1 MCLNKK
7 IVRIIYCKNFI
18 YDVLYIQKIFLERGA
33 ESFRPAGRTYPKYGG
48 ITIKLTSRQ
57 LEIVEIVKK
66 HAPIT
71 GEQIAEMLNLTRPT
85 IRSDLSVLVML
96 NYIDAKPKVGY
107 FLGKRGISENDNKIQ
122 LLQMKVG
129 DVHGVPVVVR
139 ETTTIHDAVVT
150 LFLENVG
157 HLIVTDEEGR
167 LAGIVSRKDLLK
179 VTLGNA
185 SASTMPVSFIMTR
198 QANVITVSPED
209 TVLEAARIIIS
220 HQIDSLPVVVPA
232 PSGVEGEW
240 NVVGRISKTNIIKM
254 LLDTIAEE

>member
-1 MCLNKK
+1 MTYYIFNRK
-7 IVRIIYCKNFI
+7 IIPWEGGFYYRSIE
-18 YDVLYIQKIFLERGA
+18 LA
-33 ESFRPAGRTYPKYGG
+33 YPKYGG

-107 FLGKRGISENDNKIQ
+107 FLGKRAISENDNKIR
-122 LLQMKVG
+122 LLNMKVG
-129 DVHGVPVVVR
+129 DVHSVPVVVR
-139 ETTTIHDAVVT
+139 ETTTIQDAVVT

-167 LAGIVSRKDLLK
+167 LSGIVSRKDLLK
-179 VTLGNA
+179 ITLGNA

-198 QANVITVSPED
+198 RPNVITVSPED

-232 PSGVEGEW
+232 TSGREGEW

-254 LLDTIAEE
+254 LLETLAEE

>member
-1 MCLNKK
+1 MTYYIFNKT
-7 IVRIIYCKNFI
+7 F
-18 YDVLYIQKIFLERGA
+18 QARGGTPI
-33 ESFRPAGRTYPKYGG
+33 RPAIGQNEKKAEGS
-48 ITIKLTSRQ
+48 TIKLTSRQ
-57 LEIVEIVKK
+57 MEIVDIVKK

-96 NYIDAKPKVGY
+96 DYIDAKPKVGY
-107 FLGKRGISENDNKIQ
+107 FLGKRALSENENRLK
-122 LLQMKVG
+122 LLDMKVG

-198 QANVITVSPED
+198 RPNVITVSPED
-209 TVLEAARIIIS
+209 TVLEAARIIIA
-220 HQIDSLPVVVPA
+220 HQVDSLPVVVPA
-232 PSGVEGEW
+232 ASGGEGEL

-254 LLDTIAEE
+254 LLDTLEEK

>member
-1 MCLNKK
+1 M
-7 IVRIIYCKNFI
+7 
-18 YDVLYIQKIFLERGA
+18 
-33 ESFRPAGRTYPKYGG
+33 
-48 ITIKLTSRQ
+48 
-57 LEIVEIVKK
+57 EIVDIVKK

-96 NYIDAKPKVGY
+96 DYIDAKPKVGY
-107 FLGKRGISENDNKIQ
+107 FLGKRAISENENKIR
-122 LLQMKVG
+122 LLDMKVG
-129 DVHGVPVVVR
+129 DVHSVPVVVR

-198 QANVITVSPED
+198 RANVITVSPED
-209 TVLEAARIIIS
+209 TVLEAARIIIT

-232 PSGVEGEW
+232 PSGGEGEW

-254 LLDTIAEE
+254 LLETLAEE

>member
-1 MCLNKK
+1 M
-7 IVRIIYCKNFI
+7 RIIYCKIII
-18 YDVLYIQKIFLERGA
+18 YDVLYIQKIFPEGGGT
-33 ESFRPAGRTYPKYGG
+33 SFRSAERAYTKYGG

-96 NYIDAKPKVGY
+96 DYINAKPKVGY
-107 FLGKRGISENDNKIQ
+107 FLGKRALSENENRIR
-122 LLQMKVG
+122 LLDMKVG
-129 DVHGVPVVVR
+129 DVHSVPVVVR

-198 QANVITVSPED
+198 RANVITVSPED

-220 HQIDSLPVVVPA
+220 HQIDSLPVVVPV
-232 PSGVEGEW
+232 PSGGEGEW

-254 LLDTIAEE
+254 LLETIAEE